1 MKNEKKKPC
10 AGALDQTR
18 VCACLTDCMKR
29 SDTTKCATVP
39 FFYTD
44 RDKLSPLIGG
54 NTDGYIMR
62 KRDGNFKSNE
72 LFSWSH
78 FFFEMQQQRATMAQ
92 RRLTITNEMANT
104 MRALKRGGAKPQ
116 VIVDTLHIKKK
127 QLQSVYR
134 KATKQDEASVPSEEQ
149 LHQVSPPP
157 GNPVASQTT
166 TMTPQT
172 PVPLQAMNPVTT

>member
-1 MKNEKKKPC
+1 LIPKKGGDKPKNLAP
-10 AGALDQTR
+10 DQ
-18 VCACLTDCMKR
+18 D
-29 SDTTKCATVP
+29 
-39 FFYTD
+39 TD